1 MLYSSEAFPT
11 EFNDSNVA
19 MKLINDYV
27 KNKTQGK
34 IEELFKDL
42 SPRTVLV
49 LVNYIYFKGGCLFV
63 SEGNTRLV
71 LCLQTPLINLPVLR
85 SSGVLSQSPLNT

>member
-11 EFNDSNVA
+11 EFNDSNAA

-34 IEELFKDL
+34 IEDLFKNLDSL
-42 SPRTVLV
+42 TKIIL
-49 LVNYIYFKGGCLFV
+49 LNYIYFKGDYLDWG
-63 SEGNTRLV
+63 
-71 LCLQTPLINLPVLR
+71 
-85 SSGVLSQSPLNT
+85 